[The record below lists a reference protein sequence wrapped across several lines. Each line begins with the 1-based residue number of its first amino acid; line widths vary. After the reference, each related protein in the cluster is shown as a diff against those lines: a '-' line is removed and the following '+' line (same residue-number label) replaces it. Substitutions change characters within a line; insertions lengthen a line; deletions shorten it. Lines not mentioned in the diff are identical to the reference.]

1 MQLLERKDRKKWFL
15 WIAQGKQSR
24 ANPQTKVFAHF
35 TEGDAIAS
43 FKTYFEKYTENNWSE
58 RDFFK
63 AVAGKYELFSE
74 QRDKE
79 KLQIGEQNDK
89 ELA

>member
-1 MQLLERKDRKKWFL
+1 
-15 WIAQGKQSR
+15 
-24 ANPQTKVFAHF
+24 VFAHF

-58 RDFFK
+58 RDFFRP
-63 AVAGKYELFSE
+63 VAGKYELFSE

-79 KLQIGEQNDK
+79 KL
-89 ELA
+89 